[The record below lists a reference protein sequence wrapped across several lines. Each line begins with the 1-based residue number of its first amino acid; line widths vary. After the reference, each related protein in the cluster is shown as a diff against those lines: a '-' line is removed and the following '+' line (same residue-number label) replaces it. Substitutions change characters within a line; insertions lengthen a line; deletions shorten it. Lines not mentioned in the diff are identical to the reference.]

1 MKSVFCR
8 AAILLKVLV
17 LFHPQLNYQ
26 IYIVNILKFMPT
38 LYLIMIMAI
47 KLIGISDQDGG
58 ESSKEKS
65 RDPNSSSDIPVK
77 V

>member
-1 MKSVFCR
+1 MSVFCR
-8 AAILLKVLV
+8 AAILLKVSV

-26 IYIVNILKFMPT
+26 IYIVNILKFMAT

-58 ESSKEKS
+58 ESSKEKW
-65 RDPNSSSDIPVK
+65 RDPNSSSDTPVK

>member
-1 MKSVFCR
+1 M
-8 AAILLKVLV
+8 A
-17 LFHPQLNYQ
+17 
-26 IYIVNILKFMPT
+26 T

-58 ESSKEKS
+58 ESSKEKW
-65 RDPNSSSDIPVK
+65 RDPNSSSDTPVK

>member
-1 MKSVFCR
+1 M
-8 AAILLKVLV
+8 LKVSV

-26 IYIVNILKFMPT
+26 IYIVNILKFMAT

-58 ESSKEKS
+58 ESSKEKW
-65 RDPNSSSDIPVK
+65 RDPNSSSDTPVK